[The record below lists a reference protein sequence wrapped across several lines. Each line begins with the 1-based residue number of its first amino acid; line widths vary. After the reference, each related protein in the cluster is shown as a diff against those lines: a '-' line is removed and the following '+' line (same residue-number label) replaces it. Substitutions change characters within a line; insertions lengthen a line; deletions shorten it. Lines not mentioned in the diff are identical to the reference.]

1 MDRKITFPKIN
12 SKIYKFSV
20 FFPARYPVPALP
32 EPKYKFL
39 FPVPL
44 TPYTIPVSP
53 VGLLIPFTAISR
65 KLPLALSLAFFGITS
80 MDCLALLFCFSGHLV
95 DISTAHS
102 VSCVNWNVY

>member
-1 MDRKITFPKIN
+1 MHRKNICPKIK
-12 SKIYKFSV
+12 SKNYKFSGS
-20 FFPARYPVPALP
+20 FPARYPVPALP